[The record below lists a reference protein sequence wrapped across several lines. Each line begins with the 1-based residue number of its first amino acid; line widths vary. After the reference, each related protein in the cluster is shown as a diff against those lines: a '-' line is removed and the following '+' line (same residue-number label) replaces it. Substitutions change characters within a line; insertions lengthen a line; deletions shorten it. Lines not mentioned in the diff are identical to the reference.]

1 MEINNWCLFCLT
13 FVIPITNSVVV
24 WNFINVSNWYLILA
38 LIFIMCDSWCYTFY
52 HFFNMIRNG
61 WDGIKIMMNNLN
73 FWLFLFNYWL
83 VMLFNFK
90 LWFVVLS
97 WRSRSNS
104 CGLLL
109 PIASVELFFF
119 DFIMVLNW
127 LNIIVYYRNLSFRSF
142 YWRRKCLITFI
153 IRFLIWFISNKPISL
168 KVIFLSWLFFFL
180 LSTVWWFACFRSW
193 ALLFSH
199 IFLVKFMHKV
209 NDLL

>member
-1 MEINNWCLFCLT
+1 
-13 FVIPITNSVVV
+13 
-24 WNFINVSNWYLILA
+24 
-38 LIFIMCDSWCYTFY
+38 MCDSWCYTFY

-73 FWLFLFNYWL
+73 FWLFLFDYWL
-83 VMLFNFK
+83 VMIFNFK

-180 LSTVWWFACFRSW
+180 LSTVW
-193 ALLFSH
+193 
-199 IFLVKFMHKV
+199 
-209 NDLL
+209 